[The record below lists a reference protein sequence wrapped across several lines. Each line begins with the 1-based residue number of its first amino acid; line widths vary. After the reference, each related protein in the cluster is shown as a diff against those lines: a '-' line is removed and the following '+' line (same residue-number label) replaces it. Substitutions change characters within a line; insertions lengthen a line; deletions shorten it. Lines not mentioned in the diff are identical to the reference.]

1 MNPNG
6 KVTRLID
13 GRIDWS
19 QSMQRDPCNGKLVY
33 FDRYVD
39 YEMKNLKGPLQ
50 YLFDSNRILT

>member
-1 MNPNG
+1 MEASMNPNG
-6 KVTRLID
+6 IVTRLID

-39 YEMKNLKGPLQ
+39 YDKMKILKGTLAI
-50 YLFDSNRILT
+50 FV

>member
-6 KVTRLID
+6 IVTRLID

-19 QSMQRDPCNGKLVY
+19 QSMQRDPCNGKLAY

-39 YEMKNLKGPLQ
+39 YDKMKNLEGTLAI
-50 YLFDSNRILT
+50 FV